1 MLRKVEEEKK
11 TSQPEARRL
20 AEEKTTMVVEKE
32 KAEDETTRLRWELQD
47 LQAGFATQNED
58 LEMDYLKNR

>member
-11 TSQPEARRL
+11 TSQAEARRL
-20 AEEKTTMVVEKE
+20 AEEKTTMAVEKE

-47 LQAGFATQNED
+47 FRAGFATQKED
-58 LEMDYLKNR
+58 LEVNY